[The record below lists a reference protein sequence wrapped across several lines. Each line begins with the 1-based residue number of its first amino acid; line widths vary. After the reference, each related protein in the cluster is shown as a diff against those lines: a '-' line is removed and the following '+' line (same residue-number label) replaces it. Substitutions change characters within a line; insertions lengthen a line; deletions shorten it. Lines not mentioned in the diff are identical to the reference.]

1 MSCDNKQTKMYV
13 GTRRVKATPMS
24 RQDYNNLRGWRLP
37 DDEDGNDEGY
47 LIEHTD
53 GGKPNTL
60 DYEGYV
66 SWSPKDT
73 FDNTFTDAEDLVCSY
88 GTTLKSFTDNRVGQS
103 IGDMGRTCDI
113 GDVPALLVE
122 GRELVRQGWDDS
134 KECIYLGSED
144 DKSQI
149 MLRHKDG
156 ITEPWS
162 PDQSDVTADDWM
174 IVPK

>member
-1 MSCDNKQTKMYV
+1 MSCNKEQPKMYV
-13 GTRRVKATPMS
+13 GTRRVKAIPMS

-37 DDEDGNDEGY
+37 DDEDGDDEGY
-47 LIEHTD
+47 LIEYTD
-53 GGKPNTL
+53 GGKPNTP

-66 SWSPKDT
+66 SWSPKDL
-73 FDNTFTDAEDLVCSY
+73 FDSTFTDAEDLIGSVAA
-88 GTTLKSFTDNRVGQS
+88 TLKPVTTDWVGQP
-103 IGDMGRTCDI
+103 IPDMGRTCDI
-113 GDVPALLVE
+113 GDVPPLLVE

-134 KECIYLGSED
+134 KECIYLWSED

-156 ITEPWS
+156 TTEPWL

>member
-1 MSCDNKQTKMYV
+1 MSHNNEQTKMYV

-24 RQDYNNLRGWRLP
+24 RQDYNNLRGWKLP
-37 DDEDGNDEGY
+37 DDEDGTDEGY

-53 GGKPNTL
+53 GGNPNTL

-73 FDNTFTDAEDLVCSY
+73 FDSAHTETEDLIGSVS
-88 GTTLKSFTDNRVGQS
+88 T
-103 IGDMGRTCDI
+103 GDMGRVFDI
-113 GDVPALLVE
+113 GDVPKMLVDK
-122 GRELVRQGWDDS
+122 RELVRQGWDDS
-134 KECIYLGSED
+134 KECIYLLSED

-149 MLRHKDG
+149 VLRYKDG
-156 ITEPWS
+156 TTQAWV
-162 PDQSDVTADDWM
+162 PDQEDVTADDWM